1 MKSIEMDD
9 GVRVSEETRMA
20 TNVESSLL
28 LLLLL
33 LPIVSLLSVQRA
45 ISLLN
50 DVTSDRENL
59 KRSHDSLYRIS
70 TKARYFEIKA
80 FTSLDIQ
87 SIRD

>member
-20 TNVESSLL
+20 TNVESSL